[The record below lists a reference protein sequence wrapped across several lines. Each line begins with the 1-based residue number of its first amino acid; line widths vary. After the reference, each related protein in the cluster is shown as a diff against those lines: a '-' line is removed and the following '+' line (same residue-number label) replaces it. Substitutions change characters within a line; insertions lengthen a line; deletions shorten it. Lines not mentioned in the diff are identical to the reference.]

1 MERLSQRPRFVA
13 TQPATMTVKSG
24 GSRVCSEQYLAS
36 GLVAFAAL
44 LLVFAAFEDI
54 TTGSGTTVRMEYA
67 WLVACAAGL
76 IFVAVRLLRAGHQLL
91 GGTSVLAVGAGVWAQ
106 RAIGPGIVPGLWA
119 EYIVITG
126 SYLWFVVLA
135 IHLVRLGRRRRTPD
149 ASPFA

>member
-1 MERLSQRPRFVA
+1 
-13 TQPATMTVKSG
+13 MTVESG

-36 GLVAFAAL
+36 GLLTFAAL
-44 LLVFAAFEDI
+44 LLVFAAFDDI

-106 RAIGPGIVPGLWA
+106 RAIGPGIVLDLIRFGGRVDYVDL
-119 EYIVITG
+119 V
-126 SYLWFVVLA
+126 SLSFVEESLQVLGGIRISIRRSLVAAGERPVA
-135 IHLVRLGRRRRTPD
+135 I
-149 ASPFA
+149 